1 MSGRAGPAGRPPPS
15 QRPGPGRS
23 RVARLGPRAG
33 RSRSSPLSG
42 AAHGALAGVGQELRA
57 QARGAVPLPA
67 PAVRGG
73 LREVHGES
81 PDSPQP
87 TAWWGLAKGGAGS
100 PATLCPVAA
109 SDARSQN
116 SLSTEPLE
124 TRHRP
129 CPGSPQPR
137 GEGHDSDRAVWG
149 DRHGDA
155 ACERDLEAGRAGTGW
170 PGGSIRRRPRR
181 ERPAHRGPGAASAVF
196 GRNRGGPLL
205 LGWVGSSR
213 GLDYAVLE

>member
-1 MSGRAGPAGRPPPS
+1 MEPWLESDKSYERR
-15 QRPGPGRS
+15 
-23 RVARLGPRAG
+23 RVVQSLFLLLQYVADYVKFTVSL
-33 RSRSSPLSG
+33 LT
-42 AAHGALAGVGQELRA
+42 AHGAVGAGEG
-57 QARGAVPLPA
+57 RG
-67 PAVRGG
+67 
-73 LREVHGES
+73 
-81 PDSPQP
+81 
-87 TAWWGLAKGGAGS
+87 GS

-155 ACERDLEAGRAGTGW
+155 ACERDLEAGRSGTGW